1 MDFKKAMEPYLPKEI
16 IYRTKSGF
24 GSPLRRWIDK
34 ELVELRD
41 DLLSKTSINNRGIF
55 NSLAIRDLIEKN
67 SKGYCDASYTILSL
81 MCIELWCR
89 NFQSD

>member
-1 MDFKKAMEPYLPKEI
+1 MDFVANIPDNLKQRGWNNKWILKKAMEPYLPKEI

-41 DLLSKTSINNRGIF
+41 DLLSKP
-55 NSLAIRDLIEKN
+55 A
-67 SKGYCDASYTILSL
+67 
-81 MCIELWCR
+81 
-89 NFQSD
+89 

>member
-55 NSLAIRDLIEKN
+55 NSLAIRDLIEKIP
-67 SKGYCDASYTILSL
+67 KVTAMQATQY
-81 MCIELWCR
+81 
-89 NFQSD
+89 FH